1 MTDIDKAIE
10 EAKAAVMPANLRF
23 DESWERLTGES
34 GAAKKLLTQQFKE
47 LFALSGIWGSNG
59 ISARP

>member
-1 MTDIDKAIE
+1 MDIDKAIE

-34 GAAKKLLTQQFKE
+34 GAAKKLLTQ
-47 LFALSGIWGSNG
+47 
-59 ISARP
+59 